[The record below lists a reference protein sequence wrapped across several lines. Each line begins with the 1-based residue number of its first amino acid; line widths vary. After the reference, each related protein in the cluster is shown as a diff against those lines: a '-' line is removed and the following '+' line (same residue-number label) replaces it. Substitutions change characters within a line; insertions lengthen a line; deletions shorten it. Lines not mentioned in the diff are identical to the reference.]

1 MMWLGTRLECVGSS
15 LRVSGACQ
23 DGAREFAGRR
33 RRLVGR
39 LSGVAERLVGNDGLR
54 SSLDI
59 GPSSDDAVGPHWE
72 FARRSAEGNKS
83 SLGTRRVSP
92 EEDRKTY
99 RKNVGSYR
107 ISGSFEIKHFTYD
120 IAYLLI

>member
-39 LSGVAERLVGNDGLR
+39 LSGVAERLVGM
-54 SSLDI
+54 
-59 GPSSDDAVGPHWE
+59 GPRWE